1 MKKLKHCSH
10 ETTKF
15 KKKIINILFIYIHTQ
30 IVIDIWH
37 MRYAFSF
44 EGHNYTQGALLFV
57 FWVQTYAMW
66 NAFFSI
72 TQIH

>member
-1 MKKLKHCSH
+1 MKLSSR
-10 ETTKF
+10 
-15 KKKIINILFIYIHTQ
+15 KKYKYYIYTHTQKQ
-30 IVIDIWH
+30 IVIDNWH

-66 NAFFSI
+66 NASFSI